1 MSCERSRPRMDPVG
15 RRSAISA
22 VILPSPQPTSSTR
35 SSPRSVSWARLRSAN
50 HFCSDETSSYSRA
63 CHSGS
68 TFIGGSWRHGG
79 VSALDF
85 EVGSGHSSCV
95 MVDTAELFLD
105 GHVDFTFIEPY
116 PGRLLSLLRPE
127 DLGRVKILAQRV
139 QALSIALSSCPIRPE
154 QPRSGGKGP
163 S

>member
-63 CHSGS
+63 CHSDS
-68 TFIGGSWRHGG
+68 TLIAAPCVLLPLRRARVHVVGEIRRSLAAGAGRIHG
-79 VSALDF
+79 
-85 EVGSGHSSCV
+85 
-95 MVDTAELFLD
+95 
-105 GHVDFTFIEPY
+105 
-116 PGRLLSLLRPE
+116 
-127 DLGRVKILAQRV
+127 LGQSRAI
-139 QALSIALSSCPIRPE
+139 LSSSRQTVKHGPPLECPVGPEHDPPVELHAPDVRPRHLAAASLPAA
-154 QPRSGGKGP
+154 PRLVLS
-163 S
+163 